1 MLSTLRYSAK
11 YVKVRYNSNVLINIY
26 MPTKNKAVSCYLP
39 NDLVD
44 WLNGYCADKPNLTD
58 SNKSPKLGT
67 AIVEI
72 LNNVK
77 NKSIDSKTVVSQ
89 DELVSIDSIQTNDAI
104 DPQYSVSLLRE
115 ELNQLHEANK
125 DRDKQIQQAIK
136 TVDILSRCMRRDLG
150 DVEDYL
156 NEEELNLL
164 FHRFES
170 MNLQPGALA
179 PPLTYRIAR
188 LEDLT
193 ERLSVR
199 EVRRTER
206 EAQQDAARSNRKS
219 GKGFG

>member
-1 MLSTLRYSAK
+1 
-11 YVKVRYNSNVLINIY
+11 

>member
-150 DVEDYL
+150 DVEDYR